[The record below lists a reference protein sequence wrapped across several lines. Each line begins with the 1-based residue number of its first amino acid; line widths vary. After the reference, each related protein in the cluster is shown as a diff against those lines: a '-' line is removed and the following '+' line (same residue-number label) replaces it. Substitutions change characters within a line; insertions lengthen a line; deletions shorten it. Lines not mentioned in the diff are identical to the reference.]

1 MSKKYQRNLQYY
13 KFCLYGFLKNLKF
26 FDPFLIL
33 FFIDAG
39 LSFLQIGT
47 LYAVREI
54 STNILEIPTGI
65 AADSLG
71 RRKTM
76 ICSFIFYIIS
86 FAVFF
91 CSDSY
96 LLFIP
101 AMILFAIGEACR
113 TGTHKAM
120 IFEYLKIN
128 SWQDQKVH
136 YYGDTRSWSQ
146 IGSAVSALIAAGIVF
161 LSADY
166 RYIFAYSILPYLV
179 NLLLMISYPKELDGV
194 IKHHPDS
201 TIMTKIIMVIKD
213 SIYSFIN
220 ISTLRVISSLSV
232 FSGFHRATK
241 DYLQPVLAAFALS
254 LPVFLVY
261 EESKRT
267 ALVIGIAYFFIYILT
282 AFASK
287 KSGKSAAKFQHIIVP
302 LNISMILGLIM
313 GVLIGI
319 FYNLGLLIISILLF
333 IGIFIIQ
340 NLRKPMGIS
349 YVSDMAN
356 PDILATTLSAES
368 QATSLFSGIIAVVIG
383 YCADRFGLGTAMI
396 VVSLVLLVLTPLY
409 LAKEK
414 VKR

>member
-1 MSKKYQRNLQYY
+1 MSKKYKRNLQYY

-65 AADSLG
+65 TADSLG

-91 CSDSY
+91 CSDRY

-128 SWQDQKVH
+128 NWQDQKVH

-161 LSADY
+161 LCADY

-201 TIMTKIIMVIKD
+201 TIMTKIIMVIKE

-254 LPVFLVY
+254 LPLFLIC
-261 EESKRT
+261 EENKRT

-287 KSGKSAAKFQHIIVP
+287 KSGESAAKFQHIIVP

-319 FYNLGLLIISILLF
+319 FYNLGILIISILLF

-349 YVSDMAN
+349 YVSDMTN

-368 QATSLFSGIIAVVIG
+368 QVTSLFSGVIAVVIG
-383 YCADRFGLGTAMI
+383 YCADKFGLGTAMI
-396 VVSLVLLVLTPLY
+396 VLSLVLLVLTPLY